1 MNLQLA
7 RQEIDFVII
16 RCGYTSLTDGTK
28 TKVDPLFEQNIK
40 QCQNL
45 NIPYGVYYYS
55 LATEA
60 AQAKKEAELEDET
73 FQGAL
78 TNDQLTIVA
87 TTFLDNIQNQNK
99 KGIYANHHWWTTKLT
114 DKKLDSYIKWKARYN
129 DTPVLEEE
137 YHILQYSETGQIRG
151 INGNVDLNM
160 TINKYW

>member
-1 MNLQLA
+1 MEEFPNLGFLLIQ
-7 RQEIDFVII
+7 
-16 RCGYTSLTDGTK
+16 K
-28 TKVDPLFEQNIK
+28 TKLFK
-40 QCQNL
+40 GL
-45 NIPYGVYYYS
+45 
-55 LATEA
+55 
-60 AQAKKEAELEDET
+60 
-73 FQGAL
+73 L